1 MTGRLSDGRLS
12 DWGRAVSPTR
22 APMAPPDLPGYTHVR
37 LIGSGGYSDV
47 FLYEQQMPRR
57 QVAIK
62 VLLTEALGDQGRQ
75 QFFDEANA
83 MASVSTHPF
92 IVSVF
97 HAELSASGHPYLVME
112 YYPREN
118 FSVRARAEQIPV
130 SEVLRVGVQVASAV
144 ETAHRAGILHRDIKP
159 ANILTSEYDRPGLTD
174 FGIATASTGGA
185 EAEGM
190 SIPWSPPEV
199 VNGSAPGDAT
209 ADVYSLAA
217 TIFTL
222 LSGRSPFEIPGGSN
236 RTFDLIPRIESG
248 GPQPTGRPDV
258 PESLERL
265 LRHGMSRSASD
276 RPGSTLEFA
285 RMLQAVEVEQG
296 WAATQLEISQDP
308 RDVRARNAP
317 EDDDGTR
324 LKGPTVIQSQT
335 DTGSGPPPMVTGAP
349 GGSGPIA
356 ATPTGSTEEGTVAR
370 GAAPPGSGPGLV
382 SGVGSRPVGLSGQ
395 AAPRPVAPMPSAN
408 ADGSRSSDGSADQ
421 NVAAAEGPR
430 EAQPASDTPQKR
442 KVNWLMLAAGIVIGV
457 AVLVGLGFAF
467 SGGDKCAPG
476 SDDPDCEPTPDS
488 AASTPVP
495 PDLPVATPV
504 NLTVVDNDEGTRT
517 LRWEYPV
524 EDSSGFEFT
533 IQDSDD
539 DKIDTVSVN
548 AGTVT
553 VAPAELIG
561 PDGETQPG
569 SELTYTLLTDDPCV
583 HVVARRLEDQ
593 KPSDQSRSNC

>member
-1 MTGRLSDGRLS
+1 MRSRRDRCDS
-12 DWGRAVSPTR
+12 VSSAR
-22 APMAPPDLPGYTHVR
+22 APMVPPELPGFTHVR
-37 LIGSGGYSDV
+37 LLGSGGYSDV

-112 YYPREN
+112 YYPRDN

-174 FGIATASTGGA
+174 FGIATAATGGE

-199 VNGSAPGDAT
+199 INGSAPGDAT
-209 ADVYSLAA
+209 ADVYSLGA
-217 TIFTL
+217 TLHTL

-236 RTFDLIPRIESG
+236 RTFDLIPRIEQG

-265 LRHGMSRSASD
+265 LRHAMSRSAVD
-276 RPGSTLEFA
+276 RPASALQFA
-285 RMLQAVEVEQG
+285 RMLQAIEVEQG

-308 RDVRARNAP
+308 RDVRARNVV

-335 DTGSGPPPMVTGAP
+335 DTGSGPPPLVTGAP
-349 GGSGPIA
+349 GASVASGETA
-356 ATPTGSTEEGTVAR
+356 TGSTEGGTVAR
-370 GAAPPGSGPGLV
+370 GSAPPSGAPGLV
-382 SGVGSRPVGLSGQ
+382 SGVGARPMGLSGA
-395 AAPRPVAPMPSAN
+395 AAPRPVSPMPSAR
-408 ADGSRSSDGSADQ
+408 AGGSRPFDGSACPGVV
-421 NVAAAEGPR
+421 VADAPGGTQPAAEVI
-430 EAQPASDTPQKR
+430 EKR
-442 KVNWLMLAAGIVIGV
+442 NVNWLMVAIGSLVGAA
-457 AVLVGLGFAF
+457 ALVGLGFAF
-467 SGGDKCAPG
+467 SGKPDCPPG
-476 SDDPDCEPTPDS
+476 SDDPACAKTTVDHPPPTP
-488 AASTPVP
+488 PVFEP
-495 PDLPVATPV
+495 ATPV
-504 NLTVVDNDEGTRT
+504 NLTVVDNNEGTRT

-524 EDSSGFEFT
+524 EDPSGFEFT
-533 IQDSDD
+533 IQTPDT
-539 DKIDTVSVN
+539 DKIDTVSVDE
-548 AGTVT
+548 GTVT
-553 VAPAELIG
+553 VAPAEVVG
-561 PDGETQPG
+561 SDGETQPG
-569 SELTYTLLTDDPCV
+569 SELTYALLTDDPCV
-583 HVVARRLEDQ
+583 HVVAVRLEDN
-593 KPSDQSRSNC
+593 KPSDESRSNC

>member
-1 MTGRLSDGRLS
+1 MT
-12 DWGRAVSPTR
+12 
-22 APMAPPDLPGYTHVR
+22 PPELPGYTHVR
-37 LIGSGGYSDV
+37 LLGSGGYSDV

-112 YYPREN
+112 YYPRDN

-199 VNGSAPGDAT
+199 INGSAPGDVT
-209 ADVYSLAA
+209 ADVYSLGA
-217 TIFTL
+217 TLHTL

-236 RTFDLIPRIESG
+236 RTFDLIPRIEQG
-248 GPQPTGRPDV
+248 GPQPTGRADV

-265 LRHGMSRSASD
+265 LRHAMSRSAVD
-276 RPGSTLEFA
+276 RPASALKFA
-285 RMLQAVEVEQG
+285 RMLQAIEVEQG
-296 WAATQLEISQDP
+296 WATTQLEISQDP

-324 LKGPTVIQSQT
+324 LKGPTVIESQA
-335 DTGSGPPPMVTGAP
+335 DTGSGPGPMVTGAP
-349 GGSGPIA
+349 GTRGTVG
-356 ATPTGSTEEGTVAR
+356 ATPTGSTGEGTVAR
-370 GAAPPGSGPGLV
+370 GSAPSGNASGMV
-382 SGVGSRPVGLSGQ
+382 SGVGARPVGLSGQ
-395 AAPRPVAPMPSAN
+395 AQPRPVAPMPSAHSHAGRSFDGAAYQRVI
-408 ADGSRSSDGSADQ
+408 ADASGG
-421 NVAAAEGPR
+421 V
-430 EAQPASDTPQKR
+430 QPSGDVPEKR
-442 KVNWLMLAAGIVIGV
+442 RVNWVMVAIGTLVGIAA
-457 AVLVGLGFAF
+457 LLGLGFAF
-467 SGGDKCAPG
+467 SGDPDCPPG
-476 SDDPDCEPTPDS
+476 SDDPACGITT
-488 AASTPVP
+488 STTDVSTTLL
-495 PDLPVATPV
+495 LPVARPIV
-504 NLTVVDNDEGTRT
+504 ASVVDKGDGKKEVSWTHVGDPADY
-517 LRWEYPV
+517 EYEILGPNKSIV
-524 EDSSGFEFT
+524 ENVTIDSGMHA
-533 IQDSDD
+533 
-539 DKIDTVSVN
+539 V
-548 AGTVT
+548 
-553 VAPAELIG
+553 PAE
-561 PDGETQPG
+561 DVSTGESPPAVLSATVNT
-569 SELTYTLLTDDPCV
+569 ENEPCLRV
-583 HVVARRLEDQ
+583 RAIRLEDK
-593 KPSDQSRSNC
+593 KPSEASLCV